1 MAAAV
6 QLDVRDLRHFNAAQM
21 RPLLE
26 EEGRA
31 WGGNLHWDYRNSVEL
46 LLGYF
51 ESRSLPGYV
60 ALSDGQILGYA
71 FCVYEGHKAIIGD
84 VFASPSLATA
94 PIPSPA
100 RPAPIGAAADP
111 STATEIVLL
120 RHLIETLQNSPAITR
135 VESQLLLPPY
145 GSLRAAFVPAGFRGY
160 QRLLLERNFDLAQP
174 QPQWTPHNSSWQ
186 QSVTLRRWQEEDFP
200 QAAELICN
208 SYAGHIDAEINDQYR
223 TPQGAAR
230 FLHNIVRFPG
240 CGFFDAAISRI
251 ARDKTTGELAGM
263 LLCSRVRADTGHITQ
278 LCVAP
283 KYRTHGLAHALLDA
297 AESELRYQK
306 FSGLT
311 LTVTAAN
318 TSAMRLYTARDF
330 HTRHSFEAFVWE
342 K

>member
-6 QLDVRDLRHFNAAQM
+6 QLDVLDLRHFTAAQM

-51 ESRSLPGYV
+51 DARTLPGYV
-60 ALSDGQILGYA
+60 AVADGQVLGYA

-84 VFASPSLATA
+84 VFASASPRIPLAPPDGTPQA
-94 PIPSPA
+94 
-100 RPAPIGAAADP
+100 
-111 STATEIVLL
+111 STETILL

-135 VESQLLLPPY
+135 IESQLLLPPY
-145 GSLRAAFVPAGFRGY
+145 GTLRAAFIPAGFRSY
-160 QRLLLERNFDLAQP
+160 RRLLLEREFDMAGEQP
-174 QPQWTPHNSSWQ
+174 TWAAHDAAWKDHL
-186 QSVTLRRWQEEDFP
+186 TLRRWSEDDFI
-200 QAAELICN
+200 QAAGLIHTA
-208 SYAGHIDAEINDQYR
+208 YEGHIDAQINDQYR
-223 TPQGAAR
+223 TTYGAQR

-240 CGFFDAAISRI
+240 CGFFDPASTRVAY
-251 ARDKTTGELAGM
+251 DNKTGEIAGM

-283 KYRTHGLAHALLDA
+283 RFRNQGLAHALLDA
-297 AESELRYQK
+297 AEAELRYQR
-306 FSGLT
+306 FAGLT
-311 LTVTAAN
+311 LTVTADN
-318 TSAMRLYTARDF
+318 SDAMALYNARGF
-330 HTRHSFEAFVWE
+330 RTRHSFEAFVWE

>member
-6 QLDVRDLRHFNAAQM
+6 QLDVLDLRHFNGTQM

-51 ESRSLPGYV
+51 DSRSLPGYV
-60 ALSDGQILGYA
+60 ALSDGRILGYA

-84 VFASPSLATA
+84 VFASPSLNPPATD
-94 PIPSPA
+94 S
-100 RPAPIGAAADP
+100 

-120 RHLIETLQNSPAITR
+120 RHLIETLQNSPAISR
-135 VESQLLLPPY
+135 IESQLLLPPY
-145 GSLRAAFVPAGFRGY
+145 GSLRDAFDPTGFRGY
-160 QRLLLERNFDLAQP
+160 QRLLLERNFDLTQP
-174 QPQWTPHNSSWQ
+174 PPEWTPHASTWQ
-186 QSVTLRRWQEEDFP
+186 QNVTLRRWQEDDFP

-208 SYAGHIDAEINDQYR
+208 AYAGHIDAEINDQYR

-240 CGFFDAAISRI
+240 CGFFDATSSRV
-251 ARDKTTGELAGM
+251 ARDKVTGELAGM
-263 LLCSRVRADTGHITQ
+263 VLCSRVRADTGHITQ

-283 KYRTHGLAHALLDA
+283 TYRGQGLAHALLDA
-297 AESELRYQK
+297 AEAELR
-306 FSGLT
+306 
-311 LTVTAAN
+311 
-318 TSAMRLYTARDF
+318 
-330 HTRHSFEAFVWE
+330 
-342 K
+342 